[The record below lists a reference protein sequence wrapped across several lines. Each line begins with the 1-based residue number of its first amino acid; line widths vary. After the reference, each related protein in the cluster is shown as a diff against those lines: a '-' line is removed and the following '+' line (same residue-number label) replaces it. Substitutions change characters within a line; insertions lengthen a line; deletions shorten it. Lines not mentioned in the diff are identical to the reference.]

1 MKFTTLAVMAT
12 IAPVF
17 ATPVFA
23 NEYAPAMSAYLEAE
37 IRHWVQSPI
46 LVDAINAQN
55 QKTGSY
61 DQSVIDRLDQAWRS
75 EIGTPSTPTIT
86 PVIENAAADFLRGQV
101 LASGGQVTEIF
112 IMDALGLNVASS
124 GIISDMW
131 QGDEAKFSATYS
143 VGPDAVHLGNVE
155 LDESTQSYQGQIS
168 LTITDPATGLSI
180 GAITIGIDAEFL
192 I

>member
-1 MKFTTLAVMAT
+1 MKLTTLAVLVAT
-12 IAPVF
+12 VPAF

-23 NEYAPAMSAYLEAE
+23 NQYAPAMSNYLETQ
-37 IRHWVQSPI
+37 IRSWAHSAI

-55 QKTGSY
+55 LRTSEY
-61 DQSVIDRLDQAWRS
+61 DQGVIDQMDLTWRA

-101 LASGGQVTEIF
+101 QASGGHVTEIF
-112 IMDALGLNVASS
+112 IMDAQGLNVAASS
-124 GIISDMW
+124 MTSDMW
-131 QGDEAKFSATYS
+131 QGDEAKHAQTYH
-143 VGPDAVHLGNVE
+143 VGPDAVHFGDVE

-168 LTITDPATGLSI
+168 LTIIDPETGLPI
-180 GAITIGIDAEFL
+180 GAMTIGIDAESL